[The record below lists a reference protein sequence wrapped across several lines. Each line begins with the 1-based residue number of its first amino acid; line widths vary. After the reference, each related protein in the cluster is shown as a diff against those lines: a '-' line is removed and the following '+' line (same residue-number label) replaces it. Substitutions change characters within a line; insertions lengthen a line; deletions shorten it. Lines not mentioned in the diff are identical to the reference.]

1 MQLMLKHQQ
10 RNDIFFISTLEQ
22 LCIVIVFFGFFL
34 LCPDKPDIVACE
46 SLITVCML
54 CFAVV
59 SEVKEL
65 PEAVLGKVATTL
77 KEERHPH
84 IMQY

>member
-1 MQLMLKHQQ
+1 MT
-10 RNDIFFISTLEQ
+10 FFSFPHLSNYA
-22 LCIVIVFFGFFL
+22 LLLFFFGFFL

>member
-1 MQLMLKHQQ
+1 M
-10 RNDIFFISTLEQ
+10 
-22 LCIVIVFFGFFL
+22 
-34 LCPDKPDIVACE
+34 

-54 CFAVV
+54 CFGVI

-77 KEERHPH
+77 TEERHPH